1 MACARQAAPAFGR
14 VRARIRV
21 RAKARVR
28 VAPFAGAGRAPDTV
42 HELDGVRRDLVRV
55 RLRVVIRSH

>member
-1 MACARQAAPAFGR
+1 MRI
-14 VRARIRV
+14 RIRV